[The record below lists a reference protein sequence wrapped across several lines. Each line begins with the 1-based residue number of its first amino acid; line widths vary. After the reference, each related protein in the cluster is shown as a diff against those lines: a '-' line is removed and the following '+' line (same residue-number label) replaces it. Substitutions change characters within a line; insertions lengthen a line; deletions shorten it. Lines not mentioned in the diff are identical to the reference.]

1 VTEHREP
8 TERTVLAWQRT
19 LLALVVMFVVTAR
32 IALEGDRAWTFVLA
46 SAAAVLMLV
55 LFVPLHLRSRRLPE
69 QALVLRDGKAPLLLA
84 ASLALPAAALLVQVA
99 VLR

>member
-1 VTEHREP
+1 
-8 TERTVLAWQRT
+8 
-19 LLALVVMFVVTAR
+19 
-32 IALEGDRAWTFVLA
+32 
-46 SAAAVLMLV
+46 V